1 MKNEAE
7 KVILSKSQYANLIRH
22 ARTVEAFKDEFN
34 RITYYDMPTT
44 EASER
49 KRLRVAEHEYKF
61 RVSMQKEL
69 HGTEAEITKDF
80 QSVLDYIQEQ
90 LKKQS
95 IAK

>member
-1 MKNEAE
+1 MKNEAG

-22 ARTVEAFKDEFN
+22 ARSVEEFKNEFN
-34 RITYYDMPTT
+34 RITYYSTLTT

-61 RVSMQKEL
+61 RVSIQKEI

-80 QSVLDYIQEQ
+80 QAVLDYIQEQ
-90 LKKQS
+90 LQTV
-95 IAK
+95 A